1 MTASFAVPQLPG
13 SLPAEVTTFVG
24 RRFERSTIREL
35 LSEFRLVTL
44 TGFGGIGKTRLAMR
58 MASEL
63 RRAFP
68 DGVGFVPLGDLSEAD
83 GVPDQ
88 VAGALGLHGR
98 STQSGTIAVVEY
110 LRERTLLLV
119 LDNCE
124 HVVDSAAFIADALL
138 RNCPNVRI
146 LATSRE
152 PLRVDGEV
160 VHAVSSL
167 TCPSAIE
174 SGADGLQHYE
184 AVQLF
189 VDRARAS
196 VPGFVLSDSN
206 RDPVATICQKL
217 EGIPL
222 AIELA
227 AARLASLSPW
237 ELERG
242 LTDQWELLSRGRRTA
257 PHRQSTVAA
266 CVEWSFDLCTPAERK
281 LWAQAAVFVDGF
293 EYDAAAAVCSDHG
306 EGEPIAETLASLV
319 EKSVLAATRGESIT
333 RFRMLP
339 PIRARGLAELERS
352 DEAEDQRRRHRDFFL
367 DLVKEA
373 HDGWFSASQLQWID
387 RVRREV
393 ANIAE
398 ALELC
403 AAEPTSVGPG
413 LRACSQLVE
422 FIPVLG
428 LFRQGRRWCDLLLA
442 APSGDPTAR
451 ALGLRASSWL
461 AMAQGDVES
470 AQTLVAEGQALA
482 DPLGGETMLLLTQA
496 AGLVAMYAGRLDEAE
511 HLFGETLQGFTASG
525 NAAESA
531 HCWML
536 LAIVSA
542 MRGDADRALAC
553 QRACLAMTEPVGETW
568 LRSWSLWA
576 AGLAE
581 WTRGDSE
588 SGQRLLK
595 ECLRLEQLMAE
606 TVGIGTVIETMAWI
620 VAANEPKRAV
630 MLMGAAQNE
639 RDRIETSINE
649 LPGLDVRHRDSMDA
663 ARDILGEEAFDHAWS
678 EGRSLDQASA
688 IALCLGEE
696 PGRGAI
702 AGARSTTKEIL
713 TRRERQIA
721 ELIHQGLSNKEIAN
735 SLVISRRTAETHVE
749 HILVKLGFTS
759 RTQVAG
765 WVGEQPT
772 GWDDQ

>member
-1 MTASFAVPQLPG
+1 MTASFAVTQLPG

-24 RRFERSTIREL
+24 RRSDRSTIREL

-68 DGVGFVPLGDLSEAD
+68 DGVGFVPLGDLSED
-83 GVPDQ
+83 DSVPDQ

-124 HVVDSAAFIADALL
+124 HLIDSAAFMADALL

-152 PLRVDGEV
+152 PLRVEGEV

-167 TCPSAIE
+167 TCPSASE
-174 SGADGLQHYE
+174 SGADGLRHYE
-184 AVQLF
+184 AVELF

-196 VPGFVLSDSN
+196 VPGFALSDSN
-206 RDPVATICQKL
+206 RDQVATICQKL

-237 ELERG
+237 ELDRG

-266 CVEWSFDLCTPAERK
+266 CVEWSFDLCTVAERK

-293 EYDAAAAVCSDHG
+293 EYDAAAAVCSDNS

-319 EKSVLAATRGESIT
+319 EKSVLTATRGEIVT

-393 ANIAE
+393 GNIAE

-403 AAEPTSVGPG
+403 AAEPTSVDPG
-413 LRACSQLVE
+413 LRACSQVVD

-451 ALGLRASSWL
+451 ALGLRTSSWL
-461 AMAQGDVES
+461 ATAQGDVES

-482 DPLGGETMLLLTQA
+482 DRLGGETMLLLTQA

-511 HLFGETLQGFTASG
+511 DLFGEALQGFTASR

-542 MRGDADRALAC
+542 IRGDADRALAG
-553 QRACLAMTEPVGETW
+553 QRACLAMTEPLGETW

-581 WTRGDSE
+581 WTRGDAE
-588 SGQRLLK
+588 SGQMLLK
-595 ECLRLEQLMAE
+595 ECLRLEELMAE
-606 TVGIGTVIETMAWI
+606 TAGIGTVIETMAWI
-620 VAANEPKRAV
+620 VAATDPRRAV

-649 LPGLDVRHRDSMDA
+649 LPGLDVRHRDSMET
-663 ARDILGEEAFDHAWS
+663 ARDNLGEEAFDRAWS
-678 EGRSLDQASA
+678 DGRALDRASA
-688 IALCLGEE
+688 IALCRGEQE
-696 PGRGAI
+696 RRAPT
-702 AGARSTTKEIL
+702 AGTRSAAKEIL
-713 TRRERQIA
+713 TRRERQVA

-735 SLVISRRTAETHVE
+735 SLVISTRTAETHVE

-765 WVGEQPT
+765 WVGEQST
-772 GWDDQ
+772 GR